1 MEATAID
8 SMFPKFEL
16 APMRTYLRM
25 LAKVR
30 LPSSTPSATTSR
42 SEASRIMSAAACA
55 TPVAP
60 STDSPISEQ
69 SLRRATEELYNA
81 ATINDNHGIRHRVQ
95 NGTEMALP
103 GSKRLFRLLLLIDVE
118 HNSAKMTGLTVLAV
132 DKPAARANP
141 MTGPWRSDEPV
152 LDVEITS
159 GLSASLYRHG
169 GMLTVH
175 RFEKRE
181 KELVIEML
189 VGRQTEKRSGPIGEK
204 KFLRREV

>member
-1 MEATAID
+1 
-8 SMFPKFEL
+8 
-16 APMRTYLRM
+16 
-25 LAKVR
+25 
-30 LPSSTPSATTSR
+30 
-42 SEASRIMSAAACA
+42 
-55 TPVAP
+55 
-60 STDSPISEQ
+60 
-69 SLRRATEELYNA
+69 
-81 ATINDNHGIRHRVQ
+81 
-95 NGTEMALP
+95 MALP